1 MTTEVGAG
9 KNSFIRGAFVLA
21 GASLGAKVIGA
32 LFKIPLGNLLGGDG
46 MGVFTIAYNIYIALF
61 VVSTA
66 GLPVAISKMVSEAN
80 ALGRQDESRRIF
92 YTALTAFSLL
102 GLVFWGALWLG
113 ADAFAGLVG
122 SAGAAPGSEGSGS
135 SGRGGSSG
143 LAFVTVKVVPS
154 SRSTTSPSTGRKG
167 SSDCGTGIAP
177 SAGAGT
183 GTSSA

>member
-92 YTALTAFSLL
+92 YTALIAFSLL

-122 SAGAAPGSEGSGS
+122 SAGAADRKS
-135 SGRGGSSG
+135 
-143 LAFVTVKVVPS
+143 VV
-154 SRSTTSPSTGRKG
+154 
-167 SSDCGTGIAP
+167 
-177 SAGAGT
+177 
-183 GTSSA
+183 